1 MNQPQSRIVLTAD
14 VMESLY
20 NDDWYINFACTNDRS
35 VHGFTMEEILN
46 MDDQW
51 WEQCHCFIQIL
62 FPNPMP
68 SKMNP
73 DAPIIEDFSVFDGVL
88 KYPIAK
94 MVNRF
99 LKFLGVNI
107 RKPDWSNFNR
117 VAEWFR
123 PDNHNI
129 LRVTRLLIFLKG
141 VGMIAEMNK
150 LKSFLAE
157 YQANKIDVEL
167 RNRMAY
173 TMTIWQN
180 V

>member
-1 MNQPQSRIVLTAD
+1 
-14 VMESLY
+14 MESLY
-20 NDDWYINFACTNDRS
+20 NDDWHINFACTNDES
-35 VHGFTMEEILN
+35 VHGLTLEDILN
-46 MDDQW
+46 MSDQW
-51 WEQCHCFIQIL
+51 WEQCHCFIQII

-88 KYPIAK
+88 RYEVAV
-94 MVNRF
+94 MVGRF

-107 RKPDWSNFNR
+107 RKPKYSNYDR

-150 LKSFLAE
+150 LKEFLAN
-157 YQANKIDVEL
+157 YQYELADGEL
-167 RNRMAY
+167 RNRMSY